1 MSGLH
6 TLQGYFDAE
15 LVAARV
21 AASKMGFYK
30 TERGDE
36 LTGYEDDHGNNLLM
50 DVEPEAF
57 EMLPP
62 GVSVEQFS
70 PTHPTTQFADFV
82 KSNLRSIASGLGIS
96 YNSLAGDL
104 ESVNYSSLR
113 QAALEEREEW
123 SKLQQWFIDGVCLPV
138 FESWLEE
145 VLLNGSIGLPA
156 ARLGKFNAPH
166 FRPRRWGW
174 VDPQKDLAA
183 QVMALENGLKS
194 RRQIIRD
201 SGGSIEEVVQ
211 NMVAD
216 KQLFDANGL
225 AKQKSRPTKGGSE
238 E

>member
-1 MSGLH
+1 M
-6 TLQGYFDAE
+6 AE
-15 LVAARV
+15 NHLILNGPVL
-21 AASKMGFYK
+21 G
-30 TERGDE
+30 G
-36 LTGYEDDHGNNLLM
+36 
-50 DVEPEAF
+50 
-57 EMLPP
+57 
-62 GVSVEQFS
+62 
-70 PTHPTTQFADFV
+70 PTT
-82 KSNLRSIASGLGIS
+82 
-96 YNSLAGDL
+96 
-104 ESVNYSSLR
+104 
-113 QAALEEREEW
+113 LEEREEW

-156 ARLGKFNAPH
+156 ARLGKLNAPH